1 MDELQRK
8 DDALFEALNRQKKKK
23 RRRRLITV
31 LVIVAVVVLALVLLV
46 NNLRRRVEA
55 SVAVEGDEVLTYAA
69 SYGNI
74 STRVSG
80 SGIIEDVDTE
90 VITVPDGVE
99 VDEVLVRSNEK
110 LQEGDVIATLDLTTV
125 LSAMATVQEEI
136 DALDEDLQEA
146 AGDRATASVTAGA
159 EGRIKRIFV
168 KTGDDVAACMVENG
182 ALALVSLDGKMAVDF
197 ENADLASGAAVRV
210 VREDGSEIKGTV
222 EKNVSGTATVV
233 VTDNGPKLDEEV
245 RILSEEGGE
254 LGSGTLYIHSIFRIT
269 GFSGTVASVSAKENQ
284 QIYVDSPVCH
294 LKDTSYSAR
303 YNSILKERREKE
315 DTLLELLGLYQGG
328 ALRAPFTGTVL
339 TVDYDEDEDSSSS
352 SSATA
357 QTGQSTSM
365 WSMMY
370 GMGTTQTT
378 TTTATDT
385 SDVEGTAVVTMAP
398 DVSMKVTIN
407 VDETDILSL
416 ERGQAAEITIE
427 SVSDRTMEGLVTEV
441 DRSAANSSSGVTT
454 YAAEVTFA
462 KTAGMLSGMTAD
474 VVVNIEGTEN
484 VLIVPADAVQKT
496 AGGSFV
502 YTSYDEE
509 NKRFGGMTPVEVGIS
524 NDDFAEIRSG
534 IGEGTVVYY
543 TEKEEDNFFM
553 MMGGPG
559 MMGGNRGQG
568 RR

>member
-8 DDALFEALNRQKKKK
+8 DDALFDALNKSKKKK
-23 RRRRLITV
+23 RIRRLITV
-31 LVIVAVVVLALVLLV
+31 LVIVGVVVLALVLLV

-55 SVAVEGDEVLTYAA
+55 SMAVEGDEVKTYAA
-69 SYGNI
+69 AYGSI

-99 VDEVLVRSNEK
+99 VEEVLVRSNAK

-136 DALDEDLQEA
+136 DALDEDLQAA
-146 AGDRATASVTAGA
+146 AGDRATAAVVAGA

-168 KTGDDVAACMVENG
+168 KTGDDVAACMVEHG

-197 ENADLASGAAVRV
+197 ENAGLTGGTAVKVERA
-210 VREDGSEIKGTV
+210 DGSTIRGTV
-222 EKNVSGTATVV
+222 EKNVGGTATVL
-233 VTDNGPKLDEEV
+233 VTDDGPALDEEV
-245 RILSEEGGE
+245 RILSEEGEE
-254 LGSGTLYIHSIFRIT
+254 LGSGTLYIHSVFRIT
-269 GFSGTVASVSAKENQ
+269 GFSGTVSSVSAKENQ
-284 QIYVDSPVCH
+284 QIYVNSPVCH
-294 LKDTSYSAR
+294 LKDTAYSAR
-303 YNSILKERREKE
+303 YNSILKQRREKE

-339 TVDYDEDEDSSSS
+339 KIDFDENDDTSSSTS
-352 SSATA
+352 TA
-357 QTGQSTSM
+357 QTSQGM
-365 WSMMY
+365 DMFSMMY
-370 GMGTTQTT
+370 GMGTTQTAT
-378 TTTATDT
+378 TTTET
-385 SDVEGTAVVTMAP
+385 SADVEGTAVVTMAP

-407 VDETDILSL
+407 VDESDILSL

-427 SVSDRTMEGLVTEV
+427 SVSDRTMSGTVTEV

-484 VLIVPADAVQKT
+484 VLIVPADAIQKT

-502 YTSYDEE
+502 YTAYDEE
-509 NKRFGGMTPVEVGIS
+509 GKHFGGMTPVEVGIS

-534 IGEGTVVYY
+534 LEEGTVVYY
-543 TEKEEDNFFM
+543 TEKEQNDFFM

-559 MMGGNRGQG
+559 MMGGNRRQG